1 VQDLSGVLVDGGH
14 LVGCGGGGVDPVQ
27 RGDDQDAV
35 HAGQAADDAH
45 HPASADVG
53 FDDLAV
59 AEVGD
64 EQQAAAGVEAF
75 VVEAGAGAGQGELT
89 GLAQGQGLAR
99 VAGP

>member
-1 VQDLSGVLVDGGH
+1 VQGGNYE
-14 LVGCGGGGVDPVQ
+14 
-27 RGDDQDAV
+27 DAV
-35 HAGQAADDAH
+35 HVGKAGDDADD
-45 HPASADVG
+45 PAGADVG